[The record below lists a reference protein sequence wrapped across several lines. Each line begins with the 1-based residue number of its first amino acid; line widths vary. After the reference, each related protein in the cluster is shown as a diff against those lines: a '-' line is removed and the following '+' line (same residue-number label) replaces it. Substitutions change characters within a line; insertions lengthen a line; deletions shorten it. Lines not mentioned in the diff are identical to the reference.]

1 MALEENRRHNAW
13 TCPLGLRQVTTI
25 LVLLCDGV
33 AFGVLLAPRLQ
44 EEVRWALT
52 GCFAAAFLVT
62 FISGAWAMTV
72 DPVDPLVKASE
83 DGVETEVNPEDVLY
97 CRYCE
102 SSVRLDSKHCWDCNK
117 CVANFDHHCP
127 WLNTCIGARNYG
139 SFYVAIW
146 SMLAVMGITAA
157 AAILLLIR
165 AITSDDFQYKWV
177 VFVMDLLVLT
187 ANVFLW
193 FLDFALVFFHTYL
206 CIADLTTYEYLTG
219 KVSKKKL
226 AAQRAREL
234 AREAAIIQPPEMQS
248 PSPNLSTPPASVA
261 AVISPA
267 PSYAMC
273 DDSNSSSAESS
284 SESVEGREGDA
295 EAVSIFRSLVA
306 QEGDSEVKKEVSR
319 VIFGSDVES
328 VGVPD
333 DPSRVPSTSSMQT
346 QVQTSRK
353 L

>member
-13 TCPLGLRQVTTI
+13 NRPLSLRQVTTI
-25 LVLLCDGV
+25 FVLLCDGV
-33 AFGVLLAPRLQ
+33 AFGVLLVPRLE

-62 FISGAWAMTV
+62 LISGAWAMTL

-83 DGVETEVNPEDVLY
+83 HGIETEEANPEDVLY

-177 VFVMDLLVLT
+177 VFVIDLVVL
-187 ANVFLW
+187 AVNACLW
-193 FLDFALVFFHTYL
+193 FLDLALVVFHTYL
-206 CIADLTTYEYLTG
+206 CIADITTYEYLTG

-226 AAQRAREL
+226 ARQHAREV
-234 AREAAIIQPPEMQS
+234 AREAAIIQPPPEMQS
-248 PSPNLSTPPASVA
+248 PNPNLSTPPASVA
-261 AVISPA
+261 AAISPA
-267 PSYAMC
+267 PSYAFC
-273 DDSNSSSAESS
+273 DSNSSSAESS
-284 SESVEGREGDA
+284 SESVEGEGDA
-295 EAVSIFRSLVA
+295 EAVGIFRSLVA
-306 QEGDSEVKKEVSR
+306 QEGDSEVKREVSR
-319 VIFGSDVES
+319 VLFGSDVGS

-333 DPSRVPSTSSMQT
+333 APSRVPSTSSMQ
-346 QVQTSRK
+346 VQTSRK